1 MDKQTFTDNMKA
13 CGYELRF
20 GRNGNITATK
30 GDNTVRLVPLA
41 DCGVYIST
49 PSLKAITSKDATDT
63 ETLLLINLL
72 TARPPDRPALAA
84 HMRVRVPQGHET
96 CQPFHEGGS
105 NDNDH
110 LNRNHGRQRQMN
122 LRECRRTCS

>member
-1 MDKQTFTDNMKA
+1 MRHADIDNMKA

-41 DCGVYIST
+41 DYGT

-72 TARPPDRPALAA
+72 TA
-84 HMRVRVPQGHET
+84 
-96 CQPFHEGGS
+96 
-105 NDNDH
+105 
-110 LNRNHGRQRQMN
+110 
-122 LRECRRTCS
+122 